1 MKKRGTGSNRVSS
14 RFLVAEMRK
23 SWKRVYFSY
32 FWRDKVSKY
41 EFHITKVKKTRI
53 SGRDKERPYSG
64 LKNTTC

>member
-14 RFLVAEMRK
+14 RFLVVEMRK

-41 EFHITKVKKTRI
+41 EFHVTKVKKTRI
-53 SGRDKERPYSG
+53 SGRDKEWP
-64 LKNTTC
+64 NVDV